1 MQINQIRINP
11 LNCEKL
17 SIEILAWNSFRGV
30 CVCVNFIKRNCP
42 YSEKRNERKST
53 TSYVIEKYF
62 SIKSMKKN
70 DQILLNF
77 PSNIFSQKFY
87 ENESKVEVFC
97 IYGFMISYN
106 YMNLKNINSQ
116 VCYSIFLMLLFMLF
130 NMLQYMLFV
139 LN

>member
-1 MQINQIRINP
+1 M
-11 LNCEKL
+11 L
-17 SIEILAWNSFRGV
+17 SIVKNWISRFWLESLSGA
-30 CVCVNFIKRNCP
+30 CVCVWISLKNLPKFRKKKWEKIHNFICHWEIFFNQ
-42 YSEKRNERKST
+42 
-53 TSYVIEKYF
+53 KYC
-62 SIKSMKKN
+62 MKKN

-87 ENESKVEVFC
+87 ENESKVEFFC
-97 IYGFMISYN
+97 IYGFMIWYN

-116 VCYSIFLMLLFMLF
+116 VCYSIFLMFLFMLF

>member
-1 MQINQIRINP
+1 M
-11 LNCEKL
+11 L
-17 SIEILAWNSFRGV
+17 SIVKNWISRFWLESLSGA
-30 CVCVNFIKRNCP
+30 CVCVWISLKNLPIFR
-42 YSEKRNERKST
+42 KRNERKST

-70 DQILLNF
+70 DQVLLNF

-87 ENESKVEVFC
+87 ENESKVEFFC
-97 IYGFMISYN
+97 IYGFMIWYN
-106 YMNLKNINSQ
+106 YMNLKNIYSQ

>member
-1 MQINQIRINP
+1 
-11 LNCEKL
+11 
-17 SIEILAWNSFRGV
+17 
-30 CVCVNFIKRNCP
+30 
-42 YSEKRNERKST
+42 
-53 TSYVIEKYF
+53 
-62 SIKSMKKN
+62 MKKN

-77 PSNIFSQKFY
+77 SSNIFSQKFY
-87 ENESKVEVFC
+87 ENESQVEVFC
-97 IYGFMISYN
+97 IYGFMIWYN